1 MSIEIKV
8 SKRPI
13 SYIKAMKYLDKRV
26 EEIKENNNRELLWL
40 LEHPTTYTSGIRF
53 NKNEVLDDKIRII
66 KTNRGGKITLHNPGQ
81 KIIYFVLNLN
91 KRKKDV
97 RKLILIIEKSIIELL
112 KLYKIK
118 AYSDKK
124 NIGVWVNNKKIAAIG
139 LRISKWIAYHGCSIN
154 INNNLN
160 QYFKIIPCGLNNQNI
175 TSVYNEKKKL
185 IKKIDAEII
194 RIFIKNIN
202 KI

>member
-13 SYIKAMKYLDKRV
+13 SYIKAMKYLNKRV

-40 LEHPTTYTSGIRF
+40 LEHPTTYTAGIRF

-97 RKLILIIEKSIIELL
+97 RKLIIIIEKSIIELL

-124 NIGVWVNNKKIAAIG
+124 NIGIWVNNKKIAAIG

>member
-13 SYIKAMKYLDKRV
+13 SYIKAMKYLNKRV

-40 LEHPTTYTSGIRF
+40 LEHPTTYTAGIRF

-97 RKLILIIEKSIIELL
+97 RKLIIIIEKSIIELL

>member
-1 MSIEIKV
+1 MKV

-13 SYIKAMKYLDKRV
+13 SYIKAMKYLNKRV

-40 LEHPTTYTSGIRF
+40 LEHPTTYTAGIRF

-97 RKLILIIEKSIIELL
+97 RKLIIIIEKSIIELL

-124 NIGVWVNNKKIAAIG
+124 NIGIWVNNKKIAAIG

-185 IKKIDAEII
+185 IKRIDEEII